1 MTAMLF
7 TLPKQRLFDANANPL
22 NGGKI
27 YIYDTGTTTPKTTYT
42 DRARTIAHT
51 HPIVADADG
60 YVAPVYPPDGTY
72 KISVADAD
80 DVVQWTADD
89 QQGPLD
95 LSGFST
101 SGSGVTEPV
110 TYVTTTH
117 SQAAT
122 DYGKIWACDTT
133 GGSFDFNVPSAVS
146 KAGEQFTILNTGTAN
161 FVTVKQYSAELLD
174 GGSTIA
180 VYPGEKLRL
189 VSDGAQLLRLS
200 EPVKFKPD
208 VRQTVLSGPISSGG
222 FADFLPATSVDL
234 NLTSQNVTTS
244 APLIITAGAGFD
256 RTGPL
261 NRVGISAANL
271 TWSTLTASATCY
283 LYVDISADGVLTT
296 GHTTLQPA
304 YQFGGTYSTT
314 NTQFTYNIQE
324 NIGKVGNGGAAVQ
337 AYRVYVGEATT
348 TGSAVGSTVAYAY
361 LGRCITAL
369 ATLFAPANRQTFTHN
384 IGVQPITRADLWI
397 RCQAGGGSAG
407 YSSNQYARVQGNGGG
422 AGGAPMALE
431 TRNLASIMVS
441 TSWSVFHRTTGVLTV
456 IAAADWQAQL
466 VAERGW

>member
-72 KISVADAD
+72 KITVTDSAD
-80 DVVQWTADD
+80 VTQWTADD

-122 DYGKIWACDTT
+122 DYGKIWACDAT
-133 GGSFDFNVPSAVS
+133 GGAFDFNVPSAVS
-146 KAGEQFTILNTGTAN
+146 KAGQQFTVLNTGTAN
-161 FVTVKQYSAELLD
+161 RVTVKQYSSELLD

-180 VYPGEKLRL
+180 LYPGEKLRL

-200 EPVKFKPD
+200 DPVEFKPS
-208 VRQTVLSGPISSGG
+208 VRQTVLSGPISSGSPG
-222 FADFLPATSVDL
+222 YLPASSVDL
-234 NLTSQNVTTS
+234 TLTTVNVNTNY
-244 APLIITAGAGFD
+244 PLIVTAGAGHT

-261 NRVGISAANL
+261 NRVGISSANL
-271 TWSTLTASATCY
+271 TWTALTPSATCY

-296 GHTTLQPA
+296 GHTTLQPD
-304 YQFGGTYSTT
+304 YTFDGTYSTV

-324 NIGKVGNGGAAVQ
+324 GIGKVGNGSVSNQ
-337 AYRVYVGEATT
+337 SYRVYIGEATT
-348 TGSAVGSTVAYAY
+348 TGTAVGSTVAYSY
-361 LGRCITAL
+361 QGRFTTAL
-369 ATLFAPANRQTFTHN
+369 ATLNAPGNRQTFTHN

-397 RCQAGGGSAG
+397 RCQAGGGAAG
-407 YSSNQYARVQGNGGG
+407 YSQNQYARVQGNGGAQ
-422 AGGAPMALE
+422 AGMPMALE

-441 TSWSVFHRTTGVLTV
+441 TSWHVFHRTTGVLTT
-456 IAAADWQAQL
+456 IASNDWQAQL

>member
-7 TLPKQRLFDANANPL
+7 TLPKQPLFDSNANPL

-72 KISVADAD
+72 KITVTDSAD
-80 DVVQWTADD
+80 VTQWTADD

-110 TYVTTTH
+110 TYATTTH

-122 DYGKIWACDTT
+122 DYGKIWACDAT
-133 GGSFDFNVPSAVS
+133 GGAFDFNVPSAVS
-146 KAGEQFTILNTGTAN
+146 KAGQQFTVLNTGTAN
-161 FVTVKQYSAELLD
+161 RVTVKQFSSELLD

-180 VYPGEKLRL
+180 LYPGEKLRL

-200 EPVKFKPD
+200 DPVEFKPT
-208 VRQTVLSGPISSGG
+208 VRQTVLSGPVTANG

-234 NLTSQNVTTS
+234 NLTSVNITASV
-244 APLIITAGAGFD
+244 PLVVTAGAGFD
-256 RTGPL
+256 REGQKDR
-261 NRVGISAANL
+261 NGIATANL
-271 TWSTLTASATCY
+271 TWTALTASATCY

-296 GHTTLQPA
+296 GHTTLQPE
-304 YQFGGTYSTT
+304 YQWGGTYSTT

-324 NIGKVGNGGAAVQ
+324 NVGKVGNGGAAVQ
-337 AYRVYVGEATT
+337 SFRVYVGEATT
-348 TGSAVGSTVAYAY
+348 TGTAVGSTVDYAY
-361 LGRCITAL
+361 CGRCVTAL
-369 ATLFAPANRQTFTHN
+369 STLVAAGVRQTFTHD

-407 YSSNQYARVQGNGGG
+407 YSSNQYARVQGNGAG
-422 AGGAPMALE
+422 AGGSPMALE

-441 TSWSVFHRTTGVLTV
+441 TSWSVFHRTTGALTV

>member
-7 TLPKQRLFDANANPL
+7 TLPKQRLFDSNANPL

-72 KISVADAD
+72 KITVTDSAD
-80 DVVQWTADD
+80 VTQWTADD

-101 SGSGVTEPV
+101 SGSGITEPV

-122 DYGKIWACDTT
+122 DYGTIWACDAT
-133 GGSFDFNVPSAVS
+133 GGAFDFNVPSAVS
-146 KAGEQFTILNTGTAN
+146 KAGQQFTVLNTGTAN
-161 FVTVKQYSAELLD
+161 RVTVKQYSSELLD

-180 VYPGEKLRL
+180 LYPGEKLRL

-200 EPVKFKPD
+200 APVEFKPS
-208 VRQTVLSGPISSGG
+208 VRQTVLGGPVSSGG
-222 FADFLPATSVDL
+222 FADFLPGSSVDL
-234 NLTSQNVTTS
+234 NLTSQNITAA
-244 APLIITAGAGFD
+244 APLVVTAGAGFD
-256 RTGPL
+256 REGPL
-261 NRVGISAANL
+261 DRTGISTANL
-271 TWSTLTASATCY
+271 TWSALTSSATCY
-283 LYVDISADGVLTT
+283 LYIDISADGVLTT
-296 GHTTLQPA
+296 GHTTLQPE
-304 YQFGGTYSTT
+304 YQWGGTYSTT
-314 NTQFTYNIQE
+314 NTQFTYNITE
-324 NIGKVGNGGAAVQ
+324 AIGKVGNGSAAVH

-348 TGSAVGSTVAYAY
+348 TGTAVGSTVAYSY
-361 LGRCITAL
+361 QGRFTTAL
-369 ATLFAPANRQTFTHN
+369 ATLNAPGNRQTFTHN

-397 RCQAGGGSAG
+397 RCQAGGGAAG
-407 YSSNQYARVQGNGGG
+407 YSQNQYALVQGNGGG